1 MNNVWRKHW
10 VRLELWFYDFCV
22 LLGQSDVCVT
32 TDTSNTDGE
41 VTPVNDLCDLLGQS
55 DACVMTNTSN
65 TGGDVTPVNAAVL
78 GTTVQNV
85 SDTFSGKER
94 MKKYTNQ
101 HCCYSVSAQ

>member
-22 LLGQSDVCVT
+22 LLGQSGVRVT
-32 TDTSNTDGE
+32 TDTSKIDGD

-65 TGGDVTPVNAAVL
+65 TDGDLTPVNAAVL
-78 GTTVQNV
+78 GNH
-85 SDTFSGKER
+85 SPNCGG
-94 MKKYTNQ
+94 YTLW
-101 HCCYSVSAQ
+101 